1 MRALYIC
8 YFGVREP
15 LVQTQ
20 VLPYLRE
27 LVAGGVE
34 MSLLTFEPRRFDPAE
49 WRERLRAE
57 GIEWEALPYH
67 KRPTLPA
74 TLYDIAR
81 GAFRAASI
89 ARRKRID
96 IFHGRSHVGAAI
108 GALAKRMRGGRLIFD
123 FRGFLAEEYVSAGR
137 WRAGGW
143 LYRLTKMAERRLL
156 RVADGIV
163 FLTERMTGSWRPS
176 PWRFAPVP
184 LPASGERVAP
194 QAPGEGCT
202 LPYVEVIPCC
212 VDVAR
217 FAAADRA
224 DLGVRDRL
232 VYVYTGALGGYYLV
246 EETAAL
252 LAAARAA
259 DPRTFALILTQTPPQ
274 AIIAALERNGFTS
287 DDYRVMTVPP
297 AKVPRY
303 LRAADVGISLIRTS
317 FARQASSPTKFA
329 EYLAAGLPVIST
341 AEIGDLDAQIAQHR
355 VGVLLSR
362 FDRDAYAEAI
372 RAMTE
377 LRRDSQL
384 AERCRALARQE
395 YDLHD
400 VGGARYR
407 RLYEAV
413 LPEGAAPA
421 ADGGRTFPESSP
433 SPGAARHPLPA
444 SRGEGPVVRVL
455 ALASY
460 PVEAASSR
468 YRIAQFIEPLA
479 ERGVEIDFRPFL
491 DRGLFAALYEPRKL
505 LPRVPLLVLR
515 TLGRIAAAFR
525 AARADVV
532 FVQREAM
539 LVGPPIIEWI
549 IARVLRRPIVLD
561 LDDATYI
568 AYASPVYG
576 RAASLLKWP
585 GKTDRLIRW
594 ARVVVCGNPNL
605 AAHARSLGAE
615 AVVAPTVVDTRVFR
629 PLDAPPH
636 DVPTIGWIGT
646 HGTFPFLERLL
657 PLFERLGREQ
667 RFRLTIVGS
676 GRAEVRVP
684 SVDVDCRPWRLDR
697 EADDF
702 RALDIGVYPIAND
715 AWSAGKSGFK
725 AVQYMSCGVPFVMSP
740 VGVCATMGVAGETH
754 FAATTDDEWLA
765 ALRQLL
771 ADAELRR
778 KMGRAGRAYADA
790 QFSLAAQADL
800 LAEILRMAAC

>member
-8 YFGVREP
+8 YFGLREP

-34 MSLLTFEPRRFDPAE
+34 MWLLTFEPRRFDPAE

-67 KRPTLPA
+67 KQPTLPA
-74 TLYDIAR
+74 TLYDIVR
-81 GAFRAASI
+81 GALRAARM

-108 GALAKRMRGGRLIFD
+108 GALAKRISGGRLIFD
-123 FRGFLAEEYVSAGR
+123 FRGFLAEEYVDHGR
-137 WRAGGW
+137 WRAGG
-143 LYRLTKMAERRLL
+143 LLFRLTKMAERRLL
-156 RVADGIV
+156 RTADGIV
-163 FLTERMTGSWRPS
+163 FLTERMMGRAFPH
-176 PWRFAPVP
+176 
-184 LPASGERVAP
+184 
-194 QAPGEGCT
+194 
-202 LPYVEVIPCC
+202 VEVIPCC

-224 DLGVRDRL
+224 DLGVHDRL
-232 VYVYTGALGGYYLV
+232 VYVYSGALGGYYLV

-252 LAAARAA
+252 LAAAREA
-259 DPRTFALILTQTPPQ
+259 DPRTFALILTQTPPE
-274 AIIAALERNGFTS
+274 AIVAALERNGFTA

-297 AKVPRY
+297 EDVPRY
-303 LRAADVGISLIRTS
+303 LRAADVGVSLIRAS
-317 FARQASSPTKFA
+317 PARQASSPTKFA
-329 EYLAAGLPVIST
+329 EYLVAGLPVIST
-341 AEIGDLDAQIAQHR
+341 SEIGDMDAQIARHR

-377 LRRDSQL
+377 LRRDPKL
-384 AERCRALARQE
+384 AERCRALARDA

-400 VGGARYR
+400 VGGVRYR

-413 LPEGAAPA
+413 LVEGPSPRARGEGAASA
-421 ADGGRTFPESSP
+421 ADEGRTLPESSP

-444 SRGEGPVVRVL
+444 SRGEGSVVRVL

-460 PVEAASSR
+460 PIEAASSR
-468 YRIAQFIEPLA
+468 YRIAQFVEPLA
-479 ERGVEIDFRPFL
+479 ERGIEVEFRPFL
-491 DRGLFAALYEPRKL
+491 DRNLFTVLYEPRKL
-505 LPRVPLLVLR
+505 LPRVPLLALR
-515 TLGRIAAAFR
+515 AVGRIGAAFR
-525 AARADVV
+525 AARAGVV

-539 LVGPPIIEWI
+539 LVGPPVIEWI

-568 AYASPVYG
+568 AYASPIYG
-576 RAASLLKWP
+576 RVASLLKWP
-585 GKTDRLIRW
+585 SKTDRLIRW
-594 ARVVVCGNPNL
+594 ARVVVCGNPNI

-615 AVVAPTVVDTRVFR
+615 AVVVPTVVDTSVFR
-629 PLDAPPH
+629 PLDAPPR
-636 DVPTIGWIGT
+636 DVPAIGWIGS

-684 SVDVDCRPWRLDR
+684 GVEVDCRPWRLDR

-702 RALDIGVYPIAND
+702 RALDLGVYPIADD

-725 AVQYMSCGVPFVMSP
+725 AVQYMACGVPFVMSP

-754 FAATTDDEWLA
+754 LLATTDDEWLA
-765 ALRQLL
+765 ALRQLI

-778 KMGRAGRAYADA
+778 RMGRAGRAYAEA
-790 QFSLAAQADL
+790 HFSLPAQAEM